1 MKYDFLGVIVFG
13 IVLLIGVAVIAAFI
27 TVGIFL
33 IRALSRYVK
42 SGNVRKEKSSI
53 KKSLGEVL
61 KQHREECKMTQE
73 FVAES
78 IGVSRQA
85 VSKWETGAYDT
96 MIASGILYALESEGY
111 ETNHATRI
119 KDARSLI
126 EFLELIG
133 YLQKL
138 QIMMHAGWNIQSAK
152 NLSRRFRNW

>member
-1 MKYDFLGVIVFG
+1 MSRI
-13 IVLLIGVAVIAAFI
+13 LL
-27 TVGIFL
+27 L
-33 IRALSRYVK
+33 
-42 SGNVRKEKSSI
+42 ED
-53 KKSLGEVL
+53 
-61 KQHREECKMTQE
+61 
-73 FVAES
+73 
-78 IGVSRQA
+78 
-85 VSKWETGAYDT
+85 DT
-96 MIASGILYALESEGY
+96 MIASGILYALEAEGY

>member
-1 MKYDFLGVIVFG
+1 MRRI
-13 IVLLIGVAVIAAFI
+13 LL
-27 TVGIFL
+27 L
-33 IRALSRYVK
+33 
-42 SGNVRKEKSSI
+42 ED
-53 KKSLGEVL
+53 
-61 KQHREECKMTQE
+61 
-73 FVAES
+73 
-78 IGVSRQA
+78 
-85 VSKWETGAYDT
+85 DT

-152 NLSRRFRNW
+152 NLIKRFKNWYGR

>member
-1 MKYDFLGVIVFG
+1 MSRI
-13 IVLLIGVAVIAAFI
+13 LL
-27 TVGIFL
+27 L
-33 IRALSRYVK
+33 
-42 SGNVRKEKSSI
+42 ED
-53 KKSLGEVL
+53 
-61 KQHREECKMTQE
+61 
-73 FVAES
+73 
-78 IGVSRQA
+78 
-85 VSKWETGAYDT
+85 DT

-119 KDARSLI
+119 KDSRSLI

>member
-1 MKYDFLGVIVFG
+1 MSRI
-13 IVLLIGVAVIAAFI
+13 LL
-27 TVGIFL
+27 L
-33 IRALSRYVK
+33 
-42 SGNVRKEKSSI
+42 ED
-53 KKSLGEVL
+53 
-61 KQHREECKMTQE
+61 
-73 FVAES
+73 
-78 IGVSRQA
+78 
-85 VSKWETGAYDT
+85 DT
-96 MIASGILYALESEGY
+96 MIASWILYALESEGY

>member
-1 MKYDFLGVIVFG
+1 MSRI
-13 IVLLIGVAVIAAFI
+13 LL
-27 TVGIFL
+27 L
-33 IRALSRYVK
+33 
-42 SGNVRKEKSSI
+42 ED
-53 KKSLGEVL
+53 
-61 KQHREECKMTQE
+61 
-73 FVAES
+73 
-78 IGVSRQA
+78 
-85 VSKWETGAYDT
+85 DT

-152 NLSRRFRNW
+152 NLSSRFRNW

>member
-1 MKYDFLGVIVFG
+1 MRRI
-13 IVLLIGVAVIAAFI
+13 LL
-27 TVGIFL
+27 L
-33 IRALSRYVK
+33 
-42 SGNVRKEKSSI
+42 ED
-53 KKSLGEVL
+53 
-61 KQHREECKMTQE
+61 
-73 FVAES
+73 
-78 IGVSRQA
+78 
-85 VSKWETGAYDT
+85 DT

-133 YLQKL
+133 YLHKL

>member
-1 MKYDFLGVIVFG
+1 MSRI
-13 IVLLIGVAVIAAFI
+13 LL
-27 TVGIFL
+27 L
-33 IRALSRYVK
+33 
-42 SGNVRKEKSSI
+42 ED
-53 KKSLGEVL
+53 
-61 KQHREECKMTQE
+61 
-73 FVAES
+73 
-78 IGVSRQA
+78 
-85 VSKWETGAYDT
+85 DT

-111 ETNHATRI
+111 KTNHATRI

>member
-1 MKYDFLGVIVFG
+1 MSRI
-13 IVLLIGVAVIAAFI
+13 LL
-27 TVGIFL
+27 L
-33 IRALSRYVK
+33 
-42 SGNVRKEKSSI
+42 ED
-53 KKSLGEVL
+53 
-61 KQHREECKMTQE
+61 
-73 FVAES
+73 
-78 IGVSRQA
+78 
-85 VSKWETGAYDT
+85 DT

-152 NLSRRFRNW
+152 NLSRRFRNWLRR

>member
-1 MKYDFLGVIVFG
+1 MSRI
-13 IVLLIGVAVIAAFI
+13 LL
-27 TVGIFL
+27 L
-33 IRALSRYVK
+33 
-42 SGNVRKEKSSI
+42 ED
-53 KKSLGEVL
+53 
-61 KQHREECKMTQE
+61 
-73 FVAES
+73 
-78 IGVSRQA
+78 
-85 VSKWETGAYDT
+85 DT
-96 MIASGILYALESEGY
+96 MIASGILYALESEGC

>member
-1 MKYDFLGVIVFG
+1 MSRI
-13 IVLLIGVAVIAAFI
+13 LL
-27 TVGIFL
+27 L
-33 IRALSRYVK
+33 
-42 SGNVRKEKSSI
+42 ED
-53 KKSLGEVL
+53 
-61 KQHREECKMTQE
+61 
-73 FVAES
+73 
-78 IGVSRQA
+78 
-85 VSKWETGAYDT
+85 DT
-96 MIASGILYALESEGY
+96 MIASGILYALEPEGY

>member
-1 MKYDFLGVIVFG
+1 MSRI
-13 IVLLIGVAVIAAFI
+13 LL
-27 TVGIFL
+27 L
-33 IRALSRYVK
+33 
-42 SGNVRKEKSSI
+42 ED
-53 KKSLGEVL
+53 
-61 KQHREECKMTQE
+61 
-73 FVAES
+73 
-78 IGVSRQA
+78 
-85 VSKWETGAYDT
+85 DT

-152 NLSRRFRNW
+152 NISRRFRNW

>member
-1 MKYDFLGVIVFG
+1 MSRI
-13 IVLLIGVAVIAAFI
+13 LLV
-27 TVGIFL
+27 
-33 IRALSRYVK
+33 
-42 SGNVRKEKSSI
+42 ED
-53 KKSLGEVL
+53 
-61 KQHREECKMTQE
+61 
-73 FVAES
+73 
-78 IGVSRQA
+78 
-85 VSKWETGAYDT
+85 DT

>member
-1 MKYDFLGVIVFG
+1 MSRI
-13 IVLLIGVAVIAAFI
+13 LL
-27 TVGIFL
+27 L
-33 IRALSRYVK
+33 
-42 SGNVRKEKSSI
+42 ED
-53 KKSLGEVL
+53 
-61 KQHREECKMTQE
+61 
-73 FVAES
+73 
-78 IGVSRQA
+78 
-85 VSKWETGAYDT
+85 DT

-138 QIMMHAGWNIQSAK
+138 QIMLQAGWNIQSAK

>member
-1 MKYDFLGVIVFG
+1 MSRI
-13 IVLLIGVAVIAAFI
+13 LL
-27 TVGIFL
+27 L
-33 IRALSRYVK
+33 
-42 SGNVRKEKSSI
+42 ED
-53 KKSLGEVL
+53 
-61 KQHREECKMTQE
+61 
-73 FVAES
+73 
-78 IGVSRQA
+78 
-85 VSKWETGAYDT
+85 DT
-96 MIASGILYALESEGY
+96 MIASGILYALETEGY

>member
-1 MKYDFLGVIVFG
+1 MSRI
-13 IVLLIGVAVIAAFI
+13 LL
-27 TVGIFL
+27 L
-33 IRALSRYVK
+33 
-42 SGNVRKEKSSI
+42 ED
-53 KKSLGEVL
+53 
-61 KQHREECKMTQE
+61 
-73 FVAES
+73 
-78 IGVSRQA
+78 
-85 VSKWETGAYDT
+85 DT

-152 NLSRRFRNW
+152 NLSRRFMNW

>member
-1 MKYDFLGVIVFG
+1 MSRI
-13 IVLLIGVAVIAAFI
+13 LLV
-27 TVGIFL
+27 
-33 IRALSRYVK
+33 
-42 SGNVRKEKSSI
+42 ED
-53 KKSLGEVL
+53 
-61 KQHREECKMTQE
+61 
-73 FVAES
+73 
-78 IGVSRQA
+78 
-85 VSKWETGAYDT
+85 DT
-96 MIASGILYALESEGY
+96 MIASGILYALETEGY

>member
-1 MKYDFLGVIVFG
+1 MSRI
-13 IVLLIGVAVIAAFI
+13 LL
-27 TVGIFL
+27 L
-33 IRALSRYVK
+33 
-42 SGNVRKEKSSI
+42 ED
-53 KKSLGEVL
+53 
-61 KQHREECKMTQE
+61 
-73 FVAES
+73 
-78 IGVSRQA
+78 
-85 VSKWETGAYDT
+85 DT

-152 NLSRRFRNW
+152 NLSRRFRNL

>member
-1 MKYDFLGVIVFG
+1 MGRI
-13 IVLLIGVAVIAAFI
+13 LLV
-27 TVGIFL
+27 
-33 IRALSRYVK
+33 
-42 SGNVRKEKSSI
+42 ED
-53 KKSLGEVL
+53 
-61 KQHREECKMTQE
+61 
-73 FVAES
+73 
-78 IGVSRQA
+78 
-85 VSKWETGAYDT
+85 DT
-96 MIASGILYALESEGY
+96 MIASGILYALETEGY

>member
-1 MKYDFLGVIVFG
+1 MSRI
-13 IVLLIGVAVIAAFI
+13 LLV
-27 TVGIFL
+27 
-33 IRALSRYVK
+33 
-42 SGNVRKEKSSI
+42 ED
-53 KKSLGEVL
+53 
-61 KQHREECKMTQE
+61 
-73 FVAES
+73 
-78 IGVSRQA
+78 
-85 VSKWETGAYDT
+85 DT
-96 MIASGILYALESEGY
+96 MIASGIMYALETEGY